1 MMRSA
6 IHFVAVVLGCVIVA
20 AVFAET
26 ITGKVVA
33 IADGDTIT
41 ILRDETPVKV
51 RLHGIDTPEKAQD
64 FGTAA
69 KSYTGDLCFSK
80 VVTVVVTDTDR
91 YGRKVGLVVLEDGR
105 VLNHELVAAG
115 LAHWYAD
122 YAPRDETLRRLQDE
136 AMAAK
141 RGLWSRPDAIT
152 PQDFRQGKGKRGG
165 APYNPPEVTDREFSP
180 TSNGGTSHVPGTVY
194 VTQSGTKFHRST
206 CRFLKD
212 SRRPLT
218 RSEAEGDYDACGV
231 CNP

>member
-1 MMRSA
+1 M
-6 IHFVAVVLGCVIVA
+6 HVAKRVFAALLLFVVLPTVW
-20 AVFAET
+20 AET
-26 ITGKVVA
+26 IVGKVVA

-69 KSYTGDLCFSK
+69 KSYTGDLCFRD

-91 YGRKVGLVVLEDGR
+91 YGRKVGLVVLKDGR

-122 YAPRDETLRRLQDE
+122 YAPHDETLRRLQE
-136 AMAAK
+136 QAMAAK

-152 PQDFRQGKGKRGG
+152 PQDFRQGKGKRGSG
-165 APYNPPEVTDREFSP
+165 AYNPPGVTDRDFSP
-180 TSNGGTSHVPGTVY
+180 TSDGREPASDGTVY
-194 VTQSGTKFHRST
+194 VTNSGTKFHRST

-212 SRRPLT
+212 SRRSIT
-218 RSEAEGDYDACGV
+218 RSNAERSYEACGI
-231 CNP
+231 CRP

>member
-1 MMRSA
+1 M
-6 IHFVAVVLGCVIVA
+6 HVAKRVFAALLLFVVLPSVWA
-20 AVFAET
+20 DT

-33 IADGDTIT
+33 IADGDTVT
-41 ILRDETPVKV
+41 VLQQETPIKV
-51 RLHGIDTPEKAQD
+51 RLHGVDTPEKGQD

-69 KSYTGDLCFSK
+69 KNFTGDLCFGD

-105 VLNHELVAAG
+105 VLNHELVAVG

-122 YAPRDETLRRLQDE
+122 YAPRDEILRRLQDE

-152 PQDFRQGKGKRGG
+152 PQDFRQGKGKRGSG
-165 APYNPPEVTDREFSP
+165 AYNPPGVTDRDFSIGSDGRAP
-180 TSNGGTSHVPGTVY
+180 AADGTVY
-194 VTQSGTKFHRST
+194 VTNSGTKFHRAT
-206 CRFLKD
+206 CRFLQD

-218 RSEAEGDYDACGV
+218 RANAERSYDACGV
-231 CNP
+231 CKP

>member
-1 MMRSA
+1 MYIASRVFTA
-6 IHFVAVVLGCVIVA
+6 LLLFVVLPVVS
-20 AVFAET
+20 AET
-26 ITGKVVA
+26 IIGKVVA

-41 ILRDETPVKV
+41 VLRDETPIKV
-51 RLHGIDTPEKAQD
+51 RLHGVDTPEKGQD

-69 KSYTGDLCFSK
+69 KNFTGDQCFGET
-80 VVTVVVTDTDR
+80 VTVVVTDTDR

-122 YAPRDETLRRLQDE
+122 YAPHDGTLRRLQDE

-152 PQDFRQGKGKRGG
+152 PQDFRQGKGKRGS
-165 APYNPPEVTDREFSP
+165 APYNPPDVTDRDFSL
-180 TSNGGTSHVPGTVY
+180 TSDGGTPAPDGTVF
-194 VTQSGTKFHRST
+194 VTQSGAKYHRAT

-218 RSEAEGDYDACGV
+218 RAKAEATFEPCGV
-231 CNP
+231 CKP